1 MPIFTL
7 RKSEECGIMRHCSE
21 VHKLTGKFTEAVK
34 LFQLNRE
41 LNIFPQ
47 ETYLAKGE
55 LGRALQQTRKR
66 IDHFGM
72 QIAAL

>member
-7 RKSEECGIMRHCSE
+7 RKIEECGIMRHCSE

-41 LNIFPQ
+41 LNISPQ

-55 LGRALQQTRKR
+55 LGRALQQN
-66 IDHFGM
+66 
-72 QIAAL
+72 

>member
-41 LNIFPQ
+41 LNISPQ
-47 ETYLAKGE
+47 KTYLAKGE
-55 LGRALQQTRKR
+55 LGRALQQN
-66 IDHFGM
+66 
-72 QIAAL
+72 

>member
-55 LGRALQQTRKR
+55 LGRALQQN
-66 IDHFGM
+66 
-72 QIAAL
+72 

>member
-7 RKSEECGIMRHCSE
+7 RKIEECGIMRHCSE

-41 LNIFPQ
+41 LNISPQ
-47 ETYLAKGE
+47 KIYLAKGE
-55 LGRALQQTRKR
+55 LGRALQQN
-66 IDHFGM
+66 
-72 QIAAL
+72 